1 MDSCAFAWGWLEDGR
16 CGLGEAVE
24 ASQKEQ
30 RFPRAIG
37 IAPWNPVRCAA
48 GWRHSIFILPSGRLA
63 ECGPKMAEDKPCGSL
78 PGIVTDKNRA
88 TTAQRLRYE
97 PVELAFDRD
106 SAAAEIAAGDGT
118 SFCISTRGELYAWGC
133 GRYGALGHDNGELYH
148 ASPKLIA
155 GLLQVR
161 VRRLACG
168 RWHCIV
174 LTETNSLF
182 AWGRNHAGQLGLG
195 SNTNVARPS
204 QVELEPGARRQPF
217 VRDIGA
223 GEVHTVAI
231 AESLPL
237 KEAHAYAWGDSAGSR
252 LGDADQ
258 RRSASPQVVASVGK
272 LLRRLATTFAATP
285 LFGAPPIVACGKAHT
300 LALTRF
306 GQLIAWGSSAYGQ
319 LGCGD
324 LWDSEG
330 VLVPNLE
337 SVIAF
342 DAGERHSIAIV
353 GLVDD
358 INRRP
363 AVRTAGPSR
372 DGAVYVWGFNS
383 FGELGLGDNNVRLQP
398 TRLRALEGSRALRCA
413 AGARHSLV
421 LLSTCAP
428 RAFDHPD
435 KAQMH
440 NATLI
445 PSPHIEA
452 SMRYC
457 LDSIPEP
464 TDPHLSA
471 ARRLSYETVSTCWP
485 CRLARVC
492 RACAR
497 RCHAHHAVE
506 PAFVRW
512 RPKQDRCDCV
522 DSGNC
527 RIVWTPGR
535 AIFDELSDRT
545 NDVPLSLETIEMT
558 HFRHL
563 LQLLHPEG
571 LGDDD
576 YDAGEVALHSDS
588 GRITWEEFER
598 WHTPYFEGKAKE
610 LEALS
615 QLDTFA

>member
-1 MDSCAFAWGWLEDGR
+1 MSD
-16 CGLGEAVE
+16 
-24 ASQKEQ
+24 
-30 RFPRAIG
+30 
-37 IAPWNPVRCAA
+37 
-48 GWRHSIFILPSGRLA
+48 
-63 ECGPKMAEDKPCGSL
+63 DKPCGNL
-78 PGIVTDKNRA
+78 PGIVTDTQRA
-88 TTAQRLRYE
+88 ATVDSLRYE
-97 PVELAFDRD
+97 PVELVLDRD
-106 SAAAEIAAGDGT
+106 CPAAEIAAGDGT
-118 SFCISTRGELYAWGC
+118 SFGVSNRGELYAWGC
-133 GRYGALGHDNGELYH
+133 GRYGALGHDNGELCH
-148 ASPKLIA
+148 TSPKLVA
-155 GLLQVR
+155 ALLQVR

-182 AWGRNHAGQLGLG
+182 AWGRNNAGQLGLG
-195 SNTNVARPS
+195 SNTNVMRPS
-204 QVELEPGARRQPF
+204 EVELEPGSRRQPV

-223 GEVHTVAI
+223 GEMHTVAL
-231 AESLPL
+231 AESLRS
-237 KEAHAYAWGDSAGSR
+237 KEAHAYAWGDSASSR
-252 LGDADQ
+252 LGDADR
-258 RRSASPQVVASVGK
+258 RRSTSPQIVASVGK
-272 LLRRLATTFAATP
+272 LLRRLGTTFAPAP

-306 GQLIAWGSSAYGQ
+306 GQLVAWGSSAYGQ

-330 VLVPNLE
+330 ALVHNLN

-342 DAGERHSIAIV
+342 AAGERHNIAIV

-358 INRRP
+358 SQRRA
-363 AVRTAGPSR
+363 AVPTAGPSL

-398 TRLRALEGSRALRCA
+398 TRLRAFEGLRALRCA

-421 LLSTCAP
+421 LLSACAP
-428 RAFDHPD
+428 RSFDHPEN
-435 KAQMH
+435 AQLP

-445 PSPHIEA
+445 PSPHVEP

-464 TDPHLSA
+464 TDPRLSA
-471 ARRLSYETVSTCWP
+471 ARRLSYETVNACWP

-492 RACAR
+492 RACVR

-506 PAFVRW
+506 PKFVRW
-512 RPKQDRCDCV
+512 KPKQDRCDCA
-522 DSGNC
+522 DSGHC
-527 RIVWTPGR
+527 RILWTPDR
-535 AIFDELSDRT
+535 AIFDQLSDQT
-545 NDVPLSLETIEMT
+545 NAVPPSIETVDMT

-563 LQLLHPEG
+563 LQLLHPDG

-598 WHTPYFEGKAKE
+598 WHTPYFDGRAKE

-615 QLDTFA
+615 KLDTLAS